1 MEPLPKDLTEL
12 NAREQRLRGEIKQ
25 ATDDAS
31 EACLREQRALEALEI
46 EGRAHQ
52 AANDRL
58 AALLA
63 YRDAI
68 ADHAAVLIRNG
79 GRPLDPP
86 IADESDPVEIEF
98 SSFGDAQSESVAAE

>member
-1 MEPLPKDLTEL
+1 VEPLPKDLTEL

-25 ATDDAS
+25 STDDAQ

-58 AALLA
+58 AALLEF
-63 YRDAI
+63 RDRI

-79 GRPLDPP
+79 GRLLDAPPL
-86 IADESDPVEIEF
+86 ADESDPVEIEF
-98 SSFGDAQSESVAAE
+98 SSFGEQVAAE